1 MKELSPKQKKL
12 AAVAGNKSKI
22 DAADFAALRAG
33 KQGKAASDK
42 NRPQIKKAVAQAKA
56 KKQALPRKRGM

>member
-1 MKELSPKQKKL
+1 MKELSPKQKKI

-33 KQGKAASDK
+33 KQGKAAAAK
-42 NRPQIKKAVAQAKA
+42 NRPQIKKAVAAAKG
-56 KKQALPRKRGM
+56 KKQAMPRKRGM